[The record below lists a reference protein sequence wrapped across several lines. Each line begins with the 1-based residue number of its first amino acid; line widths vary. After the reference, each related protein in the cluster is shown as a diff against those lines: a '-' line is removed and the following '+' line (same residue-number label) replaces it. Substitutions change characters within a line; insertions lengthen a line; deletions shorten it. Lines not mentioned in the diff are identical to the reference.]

1 MKNLILMMLF
11 IPTLLWA
18 SSVEELSQKIGED
31 VKREL
36 KKDED
41 KFRKTPVRLPASVPV
56 VEKIKPEEPSKIDKN
71 VRQIGPNEW

>member
-1 MKNLILMMLF
+1 MNKLIL
-11 IPTLLWA
+11 IILLISTYSWS
-18 SSVEELSQKIGED
+18 SSVKELSHKIGED
-31 VKREL
+31 VNLEL

-56 VEKIKPEEPSKIDKN
+56 VEKIKPEEPTKIDKN